1 MDLQLSASC
10 LRFYCICFNDL
21 GSTNF
26 MIERFLA
33 APNEPDQPDPNLDP
47 VRPIQEEAWVQ
58 IEFIKYTIGL
68 IENLNRF

>member
-1 MDLQLSASC
+1 
-10 LRFYCICFNDL
+10 
-21 GSTNF
+21 

-68 IENLNRF
+68 IENLNRFWGQLDPFEPKNWAQNLVEP